1 MNSILS
7 AEGQFLLGL
16 ENTNNDF
23 LSTVTQLPDYTVIFV
38 SEGSGTFFA
47 DHGDF
52 SFTAPVL
59 LFASPLQSLLITPV
73 LPLKSATLQF
83 HGDFYCIEY
92 HRLEVACNGLL
103 FNNIYRS
110 PCVAVSP
117 NDTPLFQYLFDHMTD
132 EISKSN
138 RSNMVLQACLQLI
151 LAKASNIK
159 LTNEGLDPRY
169 IERDELMEQF
179 IQALDNN
186 FLSLHKPSDYADL
199 LSISTNYLNKRCRRY
214 FRKSPSQ
221 LIQDRLIQEAKKYL
235 YLTDKSVKEIANI
248 LRFKDESYF
257 SRYFKNA
264 AKVSPLAFRNKT
276 GVSIVADLYR

>member
-1 MNSILS
+1 MNRILS
-7 AEGQFLLGL
+7 EKGSFLIGMD
-16 ENTNNDF
+16 NPGSDF
-23 LSTVTQLPDYTVIFV
+23 LTAITQFPDYTVIYV
-38 SEGSGTFFA
+38 SEGEGTFFA
-47 DHGDF
+47 DHGNF
-52 SFTAPVL
+52 PFFAPVL
-59 LFASPLQSLLITPV
+59 LFASPLQSLHIMSPSPV
-73 LPLKSATLQF
+73 VCSTLQF

-110 PCVAVSP
+110 PCVGLSP
-117 NDTPLFQYLFDHMTD
+117 VDAQLFQYLFDHMYI
-132 EISKSN
+132 EISKPKM
-138 RSNMVLQACLQLI
+138 SNMVLQACLQLI

-159 LTNEGLDPRY
+159 LVNEGLDPGS

-179 IQALDNN
+179 IQTLDDN
-186 FLSLHKPSDYADL
+186 FLRLHKPNDYADL

-257 SRYFKNA
+257 SRFFKNA
-264 AKVSPLAFRNKT
+264 TMVSPLAFRNKT